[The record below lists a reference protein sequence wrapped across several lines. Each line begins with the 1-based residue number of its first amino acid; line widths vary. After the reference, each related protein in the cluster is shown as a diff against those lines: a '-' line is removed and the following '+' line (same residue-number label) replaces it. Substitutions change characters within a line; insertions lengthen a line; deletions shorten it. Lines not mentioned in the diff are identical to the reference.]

1 MQPDPTLVTATARRR
16 RYDPAVKQQIVE
28 QTLVPGASV
37 ARIAREHGLNANQ
50 LFKWRR
56 QHLAATASLVPGKT
70 DAASW
75 LPVTVVAEAP
85 APVPLPAAGQI
96 AITLAGGQVTVSGV
110 VDGATLRVVL
120 TSLRR

>member
-1 MQPDPTLVTATARRR
+1 MQSDPSRVSATAARRR
-16 RYDPAVKQQIVE
+16 RYDRTVKQLIVE

-56 QHLAATASLVPGKT
+56 QHLAATAPLVPGKT

-75 LPVTVVAEAP
+75 LPVTVLSEA
-85 APVPLPAAGQI
+85 APLPATGGQI
-96 AITLAGGQVTVSGV
+96 TITLAGGQVTVSGA
-110 VDGATLRVVL
+110 VDAATLRLVL
-120 TSLRR
+120 ASLRR

>member
-1 MQPDPTLVTATARRR
+1 MQSDPTLVSTTARRR
-16 RYDPAVKQQIVE
+16 RYDRAVKQQIVE

-56 QHLAATASLVPGKT
+56 QHLATQATPTTST
-70 DAASW
+70 AAPAAW
-75 LPVTVVAEAP
+75 LPVTIVAEPPP
-85 APVPLPAAGQI
+85 AVPPPAGQI

-110 VDGATLRVVL
+110 VDAATLRLVL
-120 TSLRR
+120 ASLRR